1 MVQEIVLPVPMA
13 ADGAKKIA
21 HNIKTGK
28 SIDFCGAN
36 VLPFLPTKQRQYTSF
51 QRRKW
56 LPRKKYTI
64 ADTTL

>member
-21 HNIKTGK
+21 HNIKTGN

-36 VLPFLPTKQRQYTSF
+36 VLPFLPIKKMKRKVKQKVIHQ
-51 QRRKW
+51 
-56 LPRKKYTI
+56 
-64 ADTTL
+64 

>member
-13 ADGAKKIA
+13 ADGAKKMKKIA

-36 VLPFLPTKQRQYTSF
+36 VLPFLPTKQR
-51 QRRKW
+51 
-56 LPRKKYTI
+56 
-64 ADTTL
+64 